1 VPEGGLGG
9 QGVARSRSSVGGP
22 TTTA

>member
-22 TTTA
+22 TTTP